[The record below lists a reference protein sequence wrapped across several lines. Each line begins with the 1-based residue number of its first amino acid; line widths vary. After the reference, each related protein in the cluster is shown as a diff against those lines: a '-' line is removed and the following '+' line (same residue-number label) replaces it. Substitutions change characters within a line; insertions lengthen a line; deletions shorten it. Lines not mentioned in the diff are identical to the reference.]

1 MSEPRSPQILKNRLE
16 KIEQT
21 NLDIELNAFRG
32 ITNNLSKCYVNSFM
46 QLLFHCHDFNEYIS
60 QENIT
65 DKNEKLLKNIYN
77 SFRSANTNSINIGDF
92 YSNWTGW
99 NNDEHAKLPDG
110 IQDINEF
117 FNYFINSISAD
128 LRSLFSFSAIESNDQ
143 VYDYPFLRVNLSDFN
158 HNLRSIILNEIT
170 TTTHP
175 LTNPKNLFIQLDRA
189 KGDQQ
194 IASDF
199 VSINNTIV
207 FNDQFYEFKGVA
219 VFDSDHYHSIIKISN
234 HYFDFNDNL
243 VSPLFLDNYS
253 LKKSSYMRCVN
264 CSQLVNRSSVL
275 FLYTKSDHDELSTIQ
290 LSPVMQNLLSHNKT
304 QPTVLHF
311 CDVGGNERYVEISNK
326 ELKREVVN
334 LADVPENDLF
344 GTMKFNIHG
353 IPKRIIE
360 PIEENRFMKLRQIFQ
375 WVSHIFRNFRKIDQ
389 GKLNAALLKNK
400 LGLEDD
406 DDDIVFI
413 QVQGFILYD
422 IIKDK
427 LLPKTNLTFNDVQS
441 AMNEIIDSYYAK
453 YEKFFVDETVDE
465 PTISDFQTQDSFVYN
480 MPENHTEV
488 SRLQPPEM
496 EIIYESPGC
505 TIYSTTTESLQ
516 NYDYVFS
523 NPKLDDN
530 EPNEYEEDVIVIPNK
545 DYSNFLFFDDYSD
558 MHEKI
563 IKQAN
568 DSNENEKKS
577 NEDKESDANE
587 DIKCNEE
594 ENSKCAG
601 EEEEENCKCVGDE
614 IKMFSEDEEEDVNE
628 FNDDNNFYLNDYDWH
643 NRVEILDAERIM
655 AEIRDRINEENRK
668 KPFAFQKK
676 SDIQKQI
683 KYECLRDWENYVG
696 IKYRKINDF
705 ATHWIAENVNNPKP
719 HALVQAYN
727 QIIEQEISQS
737 DNDQNTRKKN
747 SKQSKRKND
756 KYTLNEVTIKHW
768 IHDSKNKKESDE
780 SNQSEPSWGGSHNV
794 KLSDDAILCLICLV
808 LDFPTMIAR
817 DFTRFLNSERGP
829 CHSKNI
835 KIRTVQKALHSLNF
849 TVKKAAFCPPARN
862 SIGLRIYR
870 VAWSMLMDDISNNDD
885 VLMGFIDE
893 AGVTVNEGSKYG
905 RSFLGITPLINS
917 PLSQCKVS
925 VLACVFPGF
934 GVIYRFFGTSVLGT
948 DYANFI
954 RDVTNFLRIHIC
966 SSRVQIVLVEDNCK
980 IHRTN
985 DVEHAIEML
994 KIGVLPNVPYSPA
1007 LNGVVEGYFG
1017 FIKMKHTEIFSDES
1031 IEQPLCDD
1039 QHIRE
1044 NWIRISDSE
1053 FTTKISKAL
1062 YSEWKARLAQTIM
1075 GIPMVSG
1082 HIDSSLH
1089 INSTHRLTS
1098 INVFRNH
1105 RETIYKQ

>member
-21 NLDIELNAFRG
+21 NLDIELNTFRG
-32 ITNNLSKCYVNSFM
+32 ITNNNKKCYVNSLL
-46 QLLFHCHDFNEYIS
+46 QLLFHCHDFNKYLSKEDI
-60 QENIT
+60 E

-77 SFRSANTNSINIGDF
+77 SFRSSTTNSINIADF

-99 NNDEHAKLPDG
+99 NGDKDTNLPEDL
-110 IQDINEF
+110 QDINEF
-117 FNYFINSISAD
+117 FDYFIDSISAN
-128 LRSLFSFSAIESNDQ
+128 LKSLFTFTIKESNHQ
-143 VYDYPFLRVNLSDFN
+143 VYDVPFLRVTLSDFN
-158 HNLRSIILNEIT
+158 HNLRSIILNET
-170 TTTHP
+170 STTTHP
-175 LTNPKNLFIQLDRA
+175 LTNPDNLFIQLDRA
-189 KGDQQ
+189 KGEQQ
-194 IASDF
+194 ISSDF
-199 VSINNTIV
+199 VSVNNTIV
-207 FNDQFYEFKGVA
+207 FNDQFYEFIGVA

-253 LKKSSYMRCVN
+253 LRRSSYMRCVN
-264 CSQLVNRSSVL
+264 CSQLVNRGSVL

-290 LSPVMQNLLSHNKT
+290 LSPVMQNLLSHHKT
-304 QPTVLHF
+304 QQTVLHL

-375 WVSHIFRNFRKIDQ
+375 WVSHIFRDFRKIDQ

-400 LGLEDD
+400 LGLEED

-427 LLPKTNLTFNDVQS
+427 LLPKDNLTFNDVQS
-441 AMNEIIDSYYAK
+441 ALNEIIDSYYAK
-453 YEKFFVDETVDE
+453 YEEFFVDEPTDE
-465 PTISDFQTQDSFVYN
+465 PTFSDFQTQVPFECNIPDISEF
-480 MPENHTEV
+480 T
-488 SRLQPPEM
+488 SRLIPPEM
-496 EIIYESPGC
+496 RIIRASPGI
-505 TIYSTTTESLQ
+505 TTYSTTTESLQ
-516 NYDYVFS
+516 NYDFVFT
-523 NPKLDDN
+523 NEKLEQN
-530 EPNEYEEDVIVIPNK
+530 ECEEDVIILSNK
-545 DYSNFLFFDDYSD
+545 DYSDDFFFDDYSEV
-558 MHEKI
+558 HEKI
-563 IKQAN
+563 YKQTN
-568 DSNENEKKS
+568 DSNEKEKES
-577 NEDKESDANE
+577 NEDKDC
-587 DIKCNEE
+587 KEE
-594 ENSKCAG
+594 EEKENKECAG
-601 EEEEENCKCVGDE
+601 EEVE
-614 IKMFSEDEEEDVNE
+614 IKLFSEDDEEDVNE
-628 FNDDNNFYLNDYDWH
+628 FNDDNNFYLNDYDWY
-643 NRVEILDAERIM
+643 NRVEILDAEIILS
-655 AEIRDRINEENRK
+655 EIRDRINVENRK
-668 KPFAFQKK
+668 KSFSSQKK
-676 SDIQKQI
+676 SDIKRQI
-683 KYECLRDWENYVG
+683 KYECLRDWDNYSG
-696 IKYRKINDF
+696 NKYRKIHDF
-705 ATHWIAENVNNPKP
+705 AIQWIAKNVDNPKP
-719 HALVQAYN
+719 HALVLAYN
-727 QIIEQEISQS
+727 QIVEQEIAQS
-737 DNDQNTRKKN
+737 DNDQNAKKKN

-756 KYTLNEVTIKHW
+756 KYTLDEVTIKHW
-768 IHDSKNKKESDE
+768 IHDSKRKNESDE
-780 SNQSEPSWGGSHNV
+780 SNESQPSWGGSHNV

-808 LDFPTMIAR
+808 LDFPTMVAR
-817 DFTRFLNSERGP
+817 DFTRFLNSEHGP
-829 CHSKNI
+829 CHFKKV

-870 VAWSMLMDDISNNDD
+870 VAWSMLIDDISNNED

-905 RSFLGITPLINS
+905 RSYLGITPLINS
-917 PLSQCKVS
+917 TLSQCKVS

-934 GVIYRFFGTSVLGT
+934 GVIYRFFGESVLGT

-966 SSRVQIVLVEDNCK
+966 SSSVQIVLIEDNCK

-985 DVEHAIEML
+985 DVEHVIEML
-994 KIGVLPNVPYSPA
+994 KLGILPNVPYSPA

-1017 FIKMKHTEIFSDES
+1017 FIKMKHTEIFSEES

-1089 INSTHRLTS
+1089 INRTHRLTS
-1098 INVFRNH
+1098 VKVYRNH
-1105 RETIYKQ
+1105 RETLYK